1 MMSEKENKD
10 YKKSRD
16 MQKLDIR
23 KESELLFDKQIRYI
37 SAGAIALSVTLISSI
52 REIELNGML
61 LTAWILLIITLLVNL
76 FSYKT
81 TSRSVDY
88 DIIHKPES
96 SSENIFTK
104 LTRLLNWLSII
115 TLVAGLSFLVA
126 FFYQIK

>member
-1 MMSEKENKD
+1 MSEKENKD

-16 MQKLDIR
+16 TQKLDIR

-52 REIELNGML
+52 REIELNCIL
-61 LTAWILLIITLLVNL
+61 LTAWILLIVTLLFNL

-96 SSENIFTK
+96 SSDNIFIK
-104 LTRLLNWLSII
+104 LTRLLNWLSIV

>member
-1 MMSEKENKD
+1 MMSEKDNKE

-23 KESELLFDKQIRYI
+23 KESELLFDKQIRYL

-61 LTAWILLIITLLVNL
+61 LTAWILLVVTLHVNL

-88 DIIHKPES
+88 DIVHEPEK

-104 LTRLLNWLSII
+104 LTQLLNWLSII

>member
-1 MMSEKENKD
+1 MESKQENKD
-10 YKKSRD
+10 YKKLRD
-16 MQKLDIR
+16 TQKLDIR

-52 REIELNGML
+52 REIELNCML
-61 LTAWILLIITLLVNL
+61 LTAWIFLIATLLVNL
-76 FSYKT
+76 ISYKT

-88 DIIHKPES
+88 DIIHEPES
-96 SSENIFTK
+96 TSDNIFTK
-104 LTRLLNWLSII
+104 LTRLLNWISII